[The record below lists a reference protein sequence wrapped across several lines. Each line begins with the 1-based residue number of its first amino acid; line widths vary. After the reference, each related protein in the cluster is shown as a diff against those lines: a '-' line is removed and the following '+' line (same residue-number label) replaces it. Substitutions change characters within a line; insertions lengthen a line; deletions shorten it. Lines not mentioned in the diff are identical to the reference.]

1 MQINF
6 FCIYF
11 APTKFL
17 IMENKI
23 QTLPAEVEQI
33 VNQSGVSHQ
42 KAQEHALSFMK
53 FYSVMSEIEPKIQ
66 AINAENPSPMDMK
79 IAREIRLSLAKNRVE
94 AEKKKDELKRDLLNE
109 SNLIQA
115 CYNQVKAFSAIKEA
129 FLADVEKFAER
140 REAERKALLKAEREA
155 ELSKYTTDLAVYQL
169 AEMSEESWLNLLQGQ
184 KLAYEARIEAE
195 KKAEAERIAREKAE
209 AEERERIRI
218 ENERLKAEAA
228 AREKE
233 LAAERARVE
242 AEQKKAEEAARKERE
257 AAEKKLAEERAKAE
271 AERKRIEAENQAKL
285 DAERE
290 KREQAERELK
300 ARRQA
305 EERKAAEE
313 LAAKKEAEAAAKK
326 AAKAPEKKKL
336 QVWIDA
342 AQMPEQP
349 LLKEIDALAV
359 QSEINAKFNAFKT
372 WASAQIN
379 NL

>member
-1 MQINF
+1 
-6 FCIYF
+6 
-11 APTKFL
+11 
-17 IMENKI
+17 MEQNQI
-23 QTLPAEVEQI
+23 QTLPTEVEQI
-33 VNQSGVSHQ
+33 VNQSGVSHE
-42 KAQEHALSFMK
+42 KAQQHALSFMK
-53 FYSVMSEIEPKIQ
+53 YYGVMSEAEPKIR
-66 AINAENPSPMDMK
+66 AINAENPSAMDMK

-129 FLADVEKFAER
+129 FLADIEKFAEK
-140 REAERKALLKAEREA
+140 REAERKQALELERKLILA
-155 ELSKYTTDLAVYQL
+155 KYTTDLSAYQL
-169 AEMSEESWLNLLQGQ
+169 AEMSEESFLNLLEGQ
-184 KLAYEARIEAE
+184 KLAYEARIEAD
-195 KKAEAERIAREKAE
+195 KKAEAERIAKEKAE

-218 ENERLKAEAA
+218 ENERLKAEAE

-233 LAAERARVE
+233 LAIERARIE
-242 AEQKKAEEAARKERE
+242 AERKAEAEKAAKERAE
-257 AAEKKLAEERAKAE
+257 AEAKIRAEREKAE

-313 LAAKKEAEAAAKK
+313 LAAKKEAEAAARK

-336 QVWIDA
+336 QMWIES